1 MEENRQESFFDREQ
15 LRRNTDQ
22 ITDKLDR
29 QAIDNIK
36 ALQTKRNYEDELIES
51 LRRINSHGICPGSVP
66 TCEREDIFRA
76 TPKAESQREEVK
88 EVKEVHGADCHCSKC
103 CPNPNPNFFQKH
115 KEALLIGF
123 LWVAMIVLAVGWS
136 PSGATFEAI
145 QASYVDLIVN
155 FFKMGVFAVAGIVT
169 YSLVKKKDN

>member
-22 ITDKLDR
+22 ITDKLDK

-66 TCEREDIFRA
+66 TCEGEDIFRT
-76 TPKAESQREEVK
+76 TPRAESQKE

-136 PSGATFEAI
+136 PSGETFEAI
-145 QASYVDLIVN
+145 QSSYVDLIVN

>member
-76 TPKAESQREEVK
+76 TPRAESQEE
-88 EVKEVHGADCHCSKC
+88 EAKEVHGADCHCSKC

-136 PSGATFEAI
+136 PSGETFEAI